1 MSTIIEAPKSNFKP
15 HPEGTF
21 LAVMAD
27 CWLETKDNP
36 WKGTV
41 NKEGREDTRPTITE
55 VSLAFLT
62 DELVDVGG
70 QMKPGYVRY
79 RATASV
85 AENSNLRK
93 FLKGW
98 FPKLQDADF
107 ERFDADKLIGR
118 GVYLTVAHR
127 ESKGNIY
134 ANVVNAAAPPKGA
147 AVPEIPADFVR
158 RKDKPQEAPVA
169 NVTSDPPA
177 SYSTPIGATATD
189 EAEDD
194 GLPF

>member
-36 WKGTV
+36 WKGTPRDKKDPSKGV
-41 NKEGREDTRPTITE
+41 DTRDTITE
-55 VSLAFLT
+55 ITLAFLT
-62 DELVDVGG
+62 DEQVEINGE
-70 QMKPGYVRY
+70 MKPAYVRY

-98 FPKLQDADF
+98 FPKLQDSDF

-118 GVYLTVAHR
+118 GAYLTVAHN

-147 AVPEIPADFVR
+147 EVPAIPADFVR
-158 RKDKPQEAPVA
+158 RKDKPVDAPAPVA
-169 NVTSDPPA
+169 AAPA
-177 SYSTPIGATATD
+177 PVAQD
-189 EAEDD
+189 EGDD
-194 GLPF
+194 DLPF